1 MHTVCHPSARHAN
14 CNSDCSMFSQSL
26 KATVVRINSHS
37 SAEGSRCAV
46 LLSLVTPVRAQTSPD
61 GALAAEFQ
69 VEFNGQAMA
78 RDTIEIFPKVDGTV
92 SLCSHI

>member
-1 MHTVCHPSARHAN
+1 MCVKTEWWSK
-14 CNSDCSMFSQSL
+14 FSRVYVI
-26 KATVVRINSHS
+26 TFI
-37 SAEGSRCAV
+37 CAV